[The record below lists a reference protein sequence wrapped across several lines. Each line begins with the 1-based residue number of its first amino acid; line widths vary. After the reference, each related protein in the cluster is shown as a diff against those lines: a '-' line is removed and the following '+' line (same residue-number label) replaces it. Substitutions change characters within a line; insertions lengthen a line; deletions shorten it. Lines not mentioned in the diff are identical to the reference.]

1 VIKLKHLHVRRKTPF
16 EGFFYGWNPGKDFG
30 NPILTLV
37 HLLFFI
43 FFDPSQLTFT
53 ASRKCLIYKEIP
65 RVVGFNFSA
74 KPLISLKKMI

>member
-1 VIKLKHLHVRRKTPF
+1 MSAEKPLSR
-16 EGFFYGWNPGKDFG
+16 GFFTAGIRAR
-30 NPILTLV
+30 ILEIRFFTLV

>member
-1 VIKLKHLHVRRKTPF
+1 LQGVFLRLEIWQGFEKT
-16 EGFFYGWNPGKDFG
+16 
-30 NPILTLV
+30 LLALM

-53 ASRKCLIYKEIP
+53 ASRKCLIYKEIL
-65 RVVGFNFSA
+65 RLIGFNFSA

>member
-1 VIKLKHLHVRRKTPF
+1 MGEDVLRFLKNAFGFDAFVIFH
-16 EGFFYGWNPGKDFG
+16 
-30 NPILTLV
+30 
-37 HLLFFI
+37 

-65 RVVGFNFSA
+65 DSLGFNFNA